1 MLRSFPGGKIA
12 TGCGLFR
19 TQMKCS
25 FHLKFPF
32 VCLSCWGPYYLC
44 WDLHDLRL
52 VRFCWCC
59 REYLYLPFWQLFL
72 LLLQVGWH
80 TTFCHSCIIFW
91 CPHLDFGAWHVHHS
105 FVLACVSFLCALV
118 LALLTFSFILRL
130 SSTLCHV
137 VSDIHPFFSLIFSS
151 RTSWCV
157 FLMISLPAV
166 QSRAVYS
173 SWYSQ

>member
-80 TTFCHSCIIFW
+80 TTFCHCCINFW

-118 LALLTFSFILRL
+118 LAFS
-130 SSTLCHV
+130 V
-137 VSDIHPFFSLIFSS
+137 VNQIFFHFTPFFDPLPCGIRHPS
-151 RTSWCV
+151 
-157 FLMISLPAV
+157 FLLADFLS
-166 QSRAVYS
+166 
-173 SWYSQ
+173 